1 MKRLLIIE
9 CQKLWLNKLSRSLII
24 IYFFLLISIAL
35 IAILEFELGP
45 IKLNIADEG
54 IFNFP
59 YIWHFNTYIA
69 SLFKLFLAIL
79 IISMI
84 GNEYNNRTLKQNLI
98 DGLSKK
104 EFIASKFLIATTISL
119 CSSIFVFI
127 TSLLLGLLFSEKTS
141 LNLVFTDCEFIIAYF
156 IKHIGFLSFCI
167 FIGILIKRS
176 AFALGFLILWNILEW
191 IMYGLLY
198 WSFDKESNLPDNIAN
213 LFPFRAMSNLIDKPF
228 TRLSTVKNIAKQ
240 VGEKLEYNYTMQ
252 WKELIIV
259 ISLSL
264 LFMYLS
270 YKLLLKRDL

>member
-1 MKRLLIIE
+1 MKRLLLIE

-35 IAILEFELGP
+35 IATLEFELGP

-119 CSSIFVFI
+119 CSSVFVFI

-156 IKHIGFLSFCI
+156 IIHIGFLCFCI

-198 WSFDKESNLPDNIAN
+198 WSFGKESNLPDNIAN

-228 TRLSTVKNIAKQ
+228 TRLGTVKNIAKQ

-252 WKELIIV
+252 WQEPIIV